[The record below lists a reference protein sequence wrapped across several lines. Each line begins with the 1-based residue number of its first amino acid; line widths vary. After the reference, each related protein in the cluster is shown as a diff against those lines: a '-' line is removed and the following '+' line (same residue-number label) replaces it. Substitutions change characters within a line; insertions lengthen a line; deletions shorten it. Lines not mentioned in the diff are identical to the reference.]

1 MVKMQDTMIPLA
13 VFLGILA
20 TLMMNLGKGTSK
32 YGLKYM
38 AEKRDQKKKYGAIWI
53 IGIIITALN
62 VVPQYFGVDLGGA
75 ALITSMAGIGLVAII
90 IFSYFVLDEKLDKI
104 VYSGIGFTIFGTVLV
119 GIFSVEPIR
128 THINYINFA
137 ILFSIVLIPII
148 IAIVYSH
155 THDNVFFGFLYGTMA
170 GVLSGLAVVLMNMG
184 QILFG
189 GANNLFVNLLSI
201 GNIVL
206 YLAIIMALVAT
217 AFTQYGLTKG
227 KASIVAPAYNSAYI
241 IIPVI
246 SEMLVFYFFLSI
258 WQLIGVILI
267 IIGVVLMTAFKSEPL
282 DISPLDKSE
291 KENQTL

>member
-1 MVKMQDTMIPLA
+1 MQVNTIPLA
-13 VFLGILA
+13 IFLGILA

-38 AEKRDQKKKYGAIWI
+38 AEKRDQKKKYGTIWI
-53 IGIIITALN
+53 LGIILTSVN

-104 VYSGIGFTIFGTVLV
+104 VYTGIGFTILGTVLV
-119 GIFSVEPIR
+119 GMFSVEPNRIY
-128 THINYINFA
+128 INYTNFV
-137 ILFSIVLIPII
+137 ILFVAVMIPIT
-148 IAIVYSH
+148 IAIIYSH
-155 THDNVFFGFLYGTMA
+155 THNNVFFGFLYGTMA

-189 GANNLFVNLLSI
+189 GATNLFINLLSI

-206 YLAIIMALVAT
+206 YVAIAMALVAT
-217 AFTQYGLTKG
+217 FFTQYGLTKG
-227 KASIVAPAYNSAYI
+227 KASIVAPAYNSTYI

-246 SEMLVFYFFLSI
+246 GELITFYNLLDI
-258 WQLIGVILI
+258 WQLVGVGIIVVGVI
-267 IIGVVLMTAFKSEPL
+267 LMTAFKPEPL
-282 DISPLDKSE
+282 DPSILDKPNE
-291 KENQTL
+291 EN